1 MGRPFT
7 ILPFPRSPCLYGSFN
22 PRGSDGGG
30 PAICSGLA
38 TLLAASDPPGVD
50 ELALTKPRLGRRGP
64 KPTFVYAA
72 SSSRR
77 QGRERWS
84 DSRPA
89 RCARPPGLG
98 VVNPRTGGREILD
111 RRVARVLGTPGISP
125 ADSIF
130 PSPDGGFATLSDR
143 ARSTTDPATARLAV
157 LTPAAQQLSH
167 GT

>member
-1 MGRPFT
+1 MAPLAPEDPT
-7 ILPFPRSPCLYGSFN
+7 AAAPRSAAGWPLSW
-22 PRGSDGGG
+22 PRR
-30 PAICSGLA
+30 
-38 TLLAASDPPGVD
+38 TRPGVD
-50 ELALTKPRLGRRGP
+50 ELALTKPRLGRRCP